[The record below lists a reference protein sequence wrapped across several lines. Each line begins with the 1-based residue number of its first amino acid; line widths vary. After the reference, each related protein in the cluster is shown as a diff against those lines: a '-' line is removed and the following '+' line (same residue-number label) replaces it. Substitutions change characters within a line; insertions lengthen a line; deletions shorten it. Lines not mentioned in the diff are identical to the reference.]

1 MPFSPTTH
9 DEAEHPPALSG
20 TPTAWTTLGIIA
32 LLIAGWLLADEL
44 ICGAI
49 RATLVAVSWQRGES
63 VHVEKMHLDGNGGVE
78 MRGIE
83 WSFGPKEHRS
93 SLKCDWAILRVNS
106 PWRLIFHG
114 GGGEHRILSEVMA
127 GKSRLLVDLLQ
138 TPASV
143 KAPAENSGGAR
154 LALPNPN
161 LLPASFTAGPVDTV
175 VIGEN
180 GRIAVNGL
188 FLRLPSRW
196 PGRITIGDSTADVG
210 SWRRTIPKGSA
221 PAFWDGTTLRIGEMG
236 LVEGLDLQELT
247 LKPLDDR
254 LEFGLRGM
262 IGKGILRGDGSLGTK
277 GPAGWLEVTLVGERL
292 GLEAFSGLMKDDN
305 RATGT
310 IQQAR
315 FTFRGDP
322 RRPMDADS
330 ALRLVARNF
339 RWEGKGWESLRVAAT
354 LTGRTLTVSEMLL
367 RQGDNELEAE
377 GQSRLPADW
386 RAILRAPF
394 SGTFRATLADA
405 GTLAALA
412 GPELVPLGGGL
423 SFEGEIRGADNK
435 AEGYC
440 NFAGSGTRLR
450 DLSVDWM
457 KGCILFEGEKTQLAY
472 LEASAGA
479 DRIVAEGTVA
489 NSRPHAYSAKAD
501 VAVKNLTKSLAQL
514 GITTPPAI
522 GGGALRATWQGEGE
536 TSTTNH
542 TGTFQASVSDWVSR
556 RTKAG
561 MSGRFEGGYSPGRL
575 ELSKAEFFQGDLTL
589 SMQLKATRGNI
600 TASSIKATRPGKPKP
615 LLEGYLSL
623 PVDPNDFRESGD
635 ALRTLAMD
643 SPVSM
648 NMLFRGI
655 KAEELAD
662 LLGQQAG
669 FTGTLEGAI
678 AANGTPA
685 EPDLDATLRIG
696 KFSPGAGGAT
706 RDLSLAIS
714 TGNHIVSVGLEQQPA
729 LNSPLRLQATLPL
742 RLAIDHGRLR
752 LADESATI
760 EASAV
765 LRQVPLD
772 GWIDLLDGKKAVPLL
787 QATATGDVRLLGTVA
802 KPTLE
807 GSLGIKAREA
817 ILYGPTRLQN
827 LDLTFR
833 MDGKSPVM
841 TMTNG
846 SASYAGKP
854 LALSGTLALVGQESE
869 AKWRLDGS
877 ELPVSLGSEIHTVA
891 SAALQLTSKGTNAP
905 VLAGTVS
912 LKPAA
917 LDLRRKLT
925 PVFAPPG
932 LTISPVPF
940 STQGEQGSSL
950 DNLQLDLAVK
960 TPALP
965 HTESE
970 SPTLAPLVMADLT
983 VRGTA
988 DVPKVTGSVTA
999 INQTLR
1005 LPSGTFYLPEARLLF
1020 GEGGERFDAEPSFGI
1035 TSLGLCTVTPGG
1047 PASALRCGIAG
1058 PEGTAAPDL
1067 MMALLSPVPKRGEK
1081 VVNSAAI
1088 LQGAAWARQAMLFP
1102 TPAAEWSTSRLGSH
1116 QPGAL
1121 GFYGTPWIWNWSE
1134 GSTTTRTA
1142 TNTEPHNTSR

>member
-20 TPTAWTTLGIIA
+20 TPTAWTTLAIIA
-32 LLIAGWLLADEL
+32 LLIAGWLFADEL

-49 RATLVAVSWQRGES
+49 RATLVAVSWHRGER
-63 VHVEKMHLDGNGGVE
+63 VHVEKMLLDGNSGVE
-78 MRGIE
+78 MHGVE
-83 WSFGPKEHRS
+83 WIRGPKEHRS
-93 SLKCDWAILRVNS
+93 SLKCDRVTLRLNT
-106 PWRLIFHG
+106 PWRMIVPAPG
-114 GGGEHRILSEVMA
+114 QEHRFLREVLA
-127 GKSRLLVDLLQ
+127 GKSRVLVDLRE
-138 TPASV
+138 TPSTG
-143 KAPAENSGGAR
+143 KPPSGSGVTTSWP
-154 LALPNPN
+154 LPNPD
-161 LLPASFTAGPVDTV
+161 LLPSALTAGPLDLV

-180 GRIAVNGL
+180 GRLAVNGL
-188 FLRLPSRW
+188 HLRLPSRW
-196 PGRITIGDSTADVG
+196 PGRILFGDVTADVG
-210 SWRRTIPKGSA
+210 SWHRTIPKGSA
-221 PAFWDGTTLRIGEMG
+221 PAFWDGNTLRIGELG
-236 LVEGLDLQELT
+236 LGEGIELKEMT
-247 LKPLDDR
+247 LKPLAER

-262 IGKGILRGDGSLGTK
+262 IGKGILRGDGSLGTA
-277 GPAGWLEVTLVGERL
+277 GPAARLEVTLVGEHL

-322 RRPMDADS
+322 GRPLDADS

-339 RWEGKGWESLRVAAT
+339 RWEGKGWESLRIAAT
-354 LTGRTLTVSEMLL
+354 LTGRTLTLSEMLL

-377 GQSRLPADW
+377 GQSRIPADW

-394 SGTFRATLADA
+394 SCTFQATLADA

-412 GPELVPLGGGL
+412 GPELGRLGGGL
-423 SFEGEIRGADNK
+423 AFEGEIRGSDNR

-440 NFAGSGTRLR
+440 NFTGSGTRLR
-450 DLSVDWM
+450 DLSVDWL
-457 KGCILFEGEKTQLAY
+457 KGCIFFEGVKTHLAY
-472 LEASAGA
+472 LEANAGG
-479 DRIVAEGTVA
+479 DRILAEGTVA
-489 NSRPHAYSAKAD
+489 NNRPHAYSAKAD
-501 VAVKNLTKSLAQL
+501 VSVKNLTKSLAQL
-514 GITTPPAI
+514 GITTPPAL
-522 GGGALRATWQGEGE
+522 GGGALRATWQGHGE

-542 TGTFQASVSDWVSR
+542 TGTFQAGVSDWVSA

-561 MSGRFEGGYSPGRL
+561 MSGRFEGSYAPELL
-575 ELSKAEFFQGDLTL
+575 ELAKADFFQGDLTL

-600 TASSIKATRPGKPKP
+600 TASSIKATRTGKPKP

-623 PVDPNDFRESGD
+623 PVDLDDFRESGD

-643 SPVSM
+643 SPLAA
-648 NMLFRGI
+648 NLLFHGI

-662 LLGQQAG
+662 LLGQRAG
-669 FTGTLEGAI
+669 FAGTLDGEISAK
-678 AANGTPA
+678 GTPA
-685 EPDLDATLRIG
+685 EPDLNGTLRIG
-696 KFSPGAGGAT
+696 KFSPGVGGAP
-706 RDLSLAIS
+706 RDLSLAVS

-752 LADESATI
+752 LADESAPI
-760 EASAV
+760 EASAT

-772 GWIDLLDGKKAVPLL
+772 GWIDLLDGKKTLPLL
-787 QATATGDVRLLGTVA
+787 QATATGDVKLMGTVA

-833 MDGKSPVM
+833 MDGKSPVI

-854 LALSGTLALVGQESE
+854 LALTGVVAFGGEESGARVTLE
-869 AKWRLDGS
+869 GS
-877 ELPVSLGSEIHTVA
+877 DLPVSLGSEIQTSA
-891 SAALQLTSKGTNAP
+891 SASLQLTSKGTNAP
-905 VLAGTVS
+905 VLSGTVT

-917 LDLRRKLT
+917 LDLHRKLT

-940 STQGEQGSSL
+940 STQGAQGSSL

-960 TPALP
+960 TPSLP
-965 HTESE
+965 HTERE
-970 SPTLAPLVMADLT
+970 SPTLPPLVMADLM
-983 VRGTA
+983 VRGSA
-988 DVPKVTGSVTA
+988 DSPKVTGSVTA

-1005 LPSGTFYLPEARLLF
+1005 LPAGTFYYPEARLIF
-1020 GEGGERFDAEPSFGI
+1020 GEDGARFDAEPAFGI

-1058 PEGTAAPDL
+1058 PEGTTAPDL
-1067 MMALLSPVPKRGEK
+1067 MMALLSPFPKRGEK
-1081 VVNSAAI
+1081 AVNSAAI

-1102 TPAAEWSTSRLGSH
+1102 TPAAEWSTSRLESH

-1134 GSTTTRTA
+1134 GSTHTRAA

>member
-20 TPTAWTTLGIIA
+20 TPTAWTTLAIIA
-32 LLIAGWLLADEL
+32 LLIAGWLFADEL
-44 ICGAI
+44 VCGAI
-49 RATLVAVSWQRGES
+49 RATLVAVSWQRGER
-63 VHVEKMHLDGNGGVE
+63 VHVEKMLLDGNGGVE

-93 SLKCDWAILRVNS
+93 SLKCDWAILSVNS

-114 GGGEHRILSEVMA
+114 AGGERRLLRELMA
-127 GKSRLLVDLLQ
+127 GKTKLLVDLRAI
-138 TPASV
+138 PKGEKSSHA
-143 KAPAENSGGAR
+143 KN
-154 LALPNPN
+154 LPSLPSLSNQS
-161 LLPASFTAGPVDTV
+161 LLPEAFTAGPVDTV

-180 GRIAVNGL
+180 GRLAVNAL
-188 FLRLPSRW
+188 YLRLPFRW
-196 PGRITIGDSTADVG
+196 PGRITFSDSTADMG
-210 SWRRTIPKGSA
+210 SWHRTIPKGST
-221 PAFWDGTTLRIGEMG
+221 PAFWDGTMLRIGEMG
-236 LVEGLDLQELT
+236 LGEGLDLQELT

-254 LEFGLRGM
+254 LEFGLRGN
-262 IGKGILRGDGSLGTK
+262 IGKGVLRGDGSLGTK
-277 GPAGWLEVTLVGERL
+277 GPAGWLEVTLVGEQL
-292 GLEAFSGLMKDDN
+292 GLETFSGLTNPQN

-322 RRPMDADS
+322 GRPLDADS
-330 ALRLVARNF
+330 ALRLMARNF
-339 RWEGKGWESLRVAAT
+339 RWEGKGWESLRIAAT

-367 RQGDNELEAE
+367 RQGDNEFEAE
-377 GQSRLPADW
+377 GQSRIPADW

-394 SGTFRATLADA
+394 CGTFRASLADA

-412 GPELVPLGGGL
+412 GPVLGRLGGGL
-423 SFEGEIRGADNK
+423 SFEGELRGADNK

-440 NFAGSGTRLR
+440 NFTGSGTRLR
-450 DLSVDWM
+450 DLSVDWL

-472 LEASAGA
+472 LEASAGG

-501 VAVKNLTKSLAQL
+501 VSVKNLTTSLAQL

-522 GGGALRATWQGEGE
+522 GGGALRATWQGAGE

-600 TASSIKATRPGKPKP
+600 TASSIKATRAGKPKP

-669 FTGTLEGAI
+669 FTGILEGAI

-685 EPDLDATLRIG
+685 EPDLNGTLRIG
-696 KFSPGAGGAT
+696 KFSPEVGGAP
-706 RDLSLAIS
+706 RDLSLAFS
-714 TGNHIVSVGLEQQPA
+714 TANHIVSVGLEQQPTW
-729 LNSPLRLQATLPL
+729 NSPLCIQATLPL
-742 RLAIDHGRLR
+742 RLVKDHGRVS
-752 LADESATI
+752 LADEEAPIDASAT
-760 EASAV
+760 
-765 LRQVPLD
+765 LRQVTLD
-772 GWIDLLDGKKAVPLL
+772 GWIGLLGAKYGASLL
-787 QATATGDVRLLGTVA
+787 GATATGDVKVSGTVR
-802 KPTLE
+802 KPALE

-817 ILYGPTRLQN
+817 LLYGPTRLEN
-827 LDLTFR
+827 LNLSFR
-833 MDGKSPVM
+833 MEGKNPLMS
-841 TMTNG
+841 MTNG
-846 SASYAGKP
+846 TATYGGKSVLLGGTVTPGGDECGAKLTLTGEDLPLFLGSQIRTVAAASLQLSASGTNTP
-854 LALSGTLALVGQESE
+854 VLSGTV
-869 AKWRLDGS
+869 
-877 ELPVSLGSEIHTVA
+877 T
-891 SAALQLTSKGTNAP
+891 
-905 VLAGTVS
+905 

-917 LDLRRKLT
+917 LDLRLKLT

-932 LTISPVPF
+932 IALPSGPF
-940 STQGEQGSSL
+940 STPDPGESSP

-960 TPALP
+960 TSAHPLP
-965 HTESE
+965 GGDERS
-970 SPTLAPLVMADLT
+970 SAPLITADLT
-983 VRGTA
+983 VKGPA
-988 DVPKVTGSVTA
+988 DSPKVTGIVTA
-999 INQTLR
+999 INQTLT
-1005 LPSGTFYLPEARLLF
+1005 LPAGKFHLPEARLLLDMV
-1020 GEGGERFDAEPSFGI
+1020 GGSLDAEPAFGI
-1035 TSLGLCTVTPGG
+1035 TRLGLCSVTADG
-1047 PASALRCGIAG
+1047 PAAGLRCGVAG
-1058 PEGTAAPDL
+1058 PEGTTAPDL
-1067 MMALLSPVPKRGEK
+1067 MMALLSHEPKHGEK
-1081 VVNSAAI
+1081 TVNTAAI

-1116 QPGAL
+1116 QPGSL

-1134 GSTTTRTA
+1134 ASTPTRA
-1142 TNTEPHNTSR
+1142 VTNTEPLNTSR

>member
-1 MPFSPTTH
+1 MPFSPTTN

-49 RATLVAVSWQRGES
+49 RATLVAVSWHRGES
-63 VHVEKMHLDGNGGVE
+63 VRVEKLSLDGNGGVE
-78 MRGIE
+78 MHGVE
-83 WSFGPKEHRS
+83 WIRGPKEHRS
-93 SLKCDWAILRVNS
+93 SLKCDRVTLRLNT
-106 PWRLIFHG
+106 PWRMIVPAPG
-114 GGGEHRILSEVMA
+114 QEHRFLREVLA
-127 GKSRLLVDLLQ
+127 GKSRVLVDLRE
-138 TPASV
+138 TPSTG
-143 KAPAENSGGAR
+143 KPPSGSGVTTSWP
-154 LALPNPN
+154 LPNPD
-161 LLPASFTAGPVDTV
+161 LLPSALTAGPLDVV

-180 GRIAVNGL
+180 GRFAVNGL
-188 FLRLPSRW
+188 HLRLPSRW
-196 PGRITIGDSTADVG
+196 PGRILFGDATADVG
-210 SWRRTIPKGSA
+210 SWHRTIPKGSA
-221 PAFWDGTTLRIGEMG
+221 PAFWDGNTLRIGELG
-236 LVEGLDLQELT
+236 LGEGIELKEMT
-247 LKPLDDR
+247 LKPLAER

-262 IGKGILRGDGSLGTK
+262 IGKGILRGDGSLSTA
-277 GPAGWLEVTLVGERL
+277 GPAARLEVTLVGEHL

-322 RRPMDADS
+322 GRPLDADS

-367 RQGDNELEAE
+367 RQGDNEFEAE
-377 GQSRLPADW
+377 GQSRIPADW

-394 SGTFRATLADA
+394 SGTFRASLADA

-412 GPELVPLGGGL
+412 GPGLGRLGGGL
-423 SFEGEIRGADNK
+423 SFEGELRGADNK

-440 NFAGSGTRLR
+440 NFTGSGTRLR
-450 DLSVDWM
+450 DLSVDWL

-472 LEASAGA
+472 LEASAGG

-501 VAVKNLTKSLAQL
+501 VAVKNLTSSLAQL

-522 GGGALRATWQGEGE
+522 GGGALRATWQGAGE

-600 TASSIKATRPGKPKP
+600 TASSIKATRAGKPKP

-669 FTGTLEGAI
+669 FTGTLEGEI

-685 EPDLDATLRIG
+685 EPDLNGTLRIG
-696 KFSPGAGGAT
+696 KFSPGVGGAP
-706 RDLSLAIS
+706 RDLSLAVS

-742 RLAIDHGRLR
+742 RLAIDQGRLR
-752 LADESATI
+752 LADESAPI
-760 EASAV
+760 EASAT

-772 GWIDLLDGKKAVPLL
+772 GWIDLLDGKKTLPLL
-787 QATATGDVRLLGTVA
+787 QATATGDVKLMGTVA

-827 LDLTFR
+827 LNLTFR
-833 MDGKSPVM
+833 MDGKSPVI

-854 LALSGTLALVGQESE
+854 LALSGTLAHVGQQNE
-869 AKWRLDGS
+869 AKWRLDGN
-877 ELPVSLGSEIHTVA
+877 ELPVSLGSEIHAVA
-891 SAALQLTSKGTNAP
+891 AAALQLSSKGTNAP
-905 VLAGTVS
+905 VLAGTIT

-917 LDLRRKLT
+917 LDLHRKLT

-940 STQGEQGSSL
+940 STQGAQESSL

-965 HTESE
+965 HTERE
-970 SPTLAPLVMADLT
+970 SPTLAPLVMADLM
-983 VRGTA
+983 VKGPA
-988 DVPKVTGSVTA
+988 DSPKVTGSVTA

-1005 LPSGTFYLPEARLLF
+1005 LPAGTFYYPEARLIF
-1020 GEGGERFDAEPSFGI
+1020 GEDGARFDAEPAFGI
-1035 TSLGLCTVTPGG
+1035 TSVGLCTVTPGG

-1058 PEGTAAPDL
+1058 PEGTTAPDL

-1081 VVNSAAI
+1081 AVNSAAI

-1102 TPAAEWSTSRLGSH
+1102 TPAAEWSTSRLESH

-1134 GSTTTRTA
+1134 GSTHTRAA